1 MNTVSRRTYLRGLA
15 GAMAGASLSGCAQ
28 TAELGG
34 PDPTESVRFL
44 NLEWGFHCSP
54 SPCMWALVADM
65 ENLTSERLRVR
76 YQLTVRTP
84 EGPRKYE
91 GMDWVDGWGVTEIV
105 VRTDLPDTTQ
115 EPFDF
120 EIDPVKVDPA

>member
-1 MNTVSRRTYLRGLA
+1 MTVKRRAFVKGIC

-28 TAELGG
+28 TPQIGG
-34 PDPTESVRFL
+34 PDPTDSVRFS
-44 NLEWGFHCSP
+44 NVRWGFHCVP
-54 SPCMWALVADM
+54 SPCMWALIADM

-84 EGPRKYE
+84 EGPLEYE

-105 VRTDLPDTTQ
+105 VRTDLPDTAR

-120 EIDPVKVDPA
+120 EIVPLGVDKV